1 MASLHFTFFNST
13 YCFVDFLSMML
24 LFASYLILF
33 LLLLNSGTVE
43 LLIHLTALSV
53 VLSTKPSGSAL
64 FKPSRTVCL
73 IVLTAV
79 VVISG
84 MISFFVWAPILIIYY
99 AELVCRCTL
108 CDARTE
114 IEVIANCNTPIFSD
128 TWRMNRHDCV
138 NEATGKQ
145 FPNLY

>member
-1 MASLHFTFFNST
+1 MSPFYLFQLHLLLRRFF
-13 YCFVDFLSMML
+13 SMML

-33 LLLLNSGTVE
+33 LSLLNPGTVE
-43 LLIHLTALSV
+43 LLIRLTALSV
-53 VLSTKPSGSAL
+53 VSSTKPSGSAL

-73 IVLTAV
+73 IVLTAG

-84 MISFFVWAPILIIYY
+84 MISFFVWAFILIIYY
-99 AELVCRCTL
+99 TELVCRCVL

-128 TWRMNRHDCV
+128 VWRMRRHDCV
-138 NEATGKQ
+138 NETTGKQ